1 MYFFVFT
8 VTIITDKIF
17 GIKESNGLKL
27 DRTRKVEY
35 LLLGVFLTAIAKVLF
50 VEGRMRTRLY
60 LQPNLSLFSNLF
72 YFSEILSLNPTQDG
86 LFGASHGLRGGRG
99 GKKTPLPKICHT
111 YTTMIKLG
119 TVIPYLR
126 KILKI

>member
-1 MYFFVFT
+1 MIMYFFVFT

-72 YFSEILSLNPTQDG
+72 YFS
-86 LFGASHGLRGGRG
+86 
-99 GKKTPLPKICHT
+99 
-111 YTTMIKLG
+111 
-119 TVIPYLR
+119 
-126 KILKI
+126 